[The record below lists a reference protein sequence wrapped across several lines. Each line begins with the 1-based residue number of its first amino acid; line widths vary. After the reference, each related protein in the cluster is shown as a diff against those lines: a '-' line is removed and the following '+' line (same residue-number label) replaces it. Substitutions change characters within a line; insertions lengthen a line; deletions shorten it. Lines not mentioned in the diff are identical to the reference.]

1 VTAAP
6 QADAGKRTA
15 GGPGLRPPDQRD
27 LFELRRQFPPRA
39 NPASWE
45 ETRASRGGVL
55 ARVLAAPFAYESA
68 NHQAEVRRGICSVL
82 DWLAQVPGRT
92 WQQRWT
98 ASGAEQAAD
107 WRTLVATPAAA
118 GPPSAGSRT
127 RAHMACR
134 S

>member
-1 VTAAP
+1 MTAAP
-6 QADAGKRTA
+6 QADTGKRTA

-68 NHQAEVRRGICSVL
+68 NHQAEL
-82 DWLAQVPGRT
+82 
-92 WQQRWT
+92 
-98 ASGAEQAAD
+98 E
-107 WRTLVATPAAA
+107 TLP
-118 GPPSAGSRT
+118 
-127 RAHMACR
+127 
-134 S
+134 